1 MFGDIVE
8 EDLDEHKSARN
19 CDDNLKEP
27 NHVIRNTATQNLVK
41 EIIYV
46 IQTQWKLYDL
56 TSQWQCDSV
65 L

>member
-41 EIIYV
+41 EIKRAETVAKTDPGIDHYC
-46 IQTQWKLYDL
+46 Q
-56 TSQWQCDSV
+56 
-65 L
+65 